1 MKDIKRTPQIVFLL
15 LGILLLVIAF
25 LLTILIQ
32 QPTEAVKFW
41 ADSIKTV
48 AFIILTIVIV
58 DFLWQIIGGEPI
70 RETLKLLAATLAQ
83 MRSSISLLEDSK
95 KTGINRL
102 FAVSG
107 ALGSHREWMLRL
119 KDSRSQIDLLGYTL
133 HVWTRGENF
142 EQEMISLVKSGVKA
156 RVLIMD
162 ETNPNLKSFVNEKQ
176 ITSISIT
183 SVQEEIKVAKKA
195 FKSIASTLENGSPQ
209 GSFEFRTLKNGLIVC
224 QLCRTDSRIT
234 AVQYLYSVVASRS
247 PLLDVRGN
255 DTELFKVY
263 LNEFESLWN
272 LGETM

>member
-1 MKDIKRTPQIVFLL
+1 MKDTKRTPQIIFLL
-15 LGILLLVIAF
+15 LGVLMLVIAF
-25 LLTILIQ
+25 LLTTLIQ
-32 QPTEAVKFW
+32 QPSEAVKFW
-41 ADSIKTV
+41 ADSIKTI

-58 DFLWQIIGGEPI
+58 DFLWQIIGGEPV
-70 RETLKLLAATLAQ
+70 RETLKVLAATLAQ

-95 KTGINRL
+95 KTGLNRL

-107 ALGSHREWMLRL
+107 ALGSHREWMQRL
-119 KDSRSQIDLLGYTL
+119 KESRSQIDLLGYTL

-142 EQEMISLVKSGVKA
+142 EQEMISLVRAGVKA

-162 ETNPNLKSFVNEKQ
+162 ETNPNLESFVNEDQ

-183 SVQEEIKVAKKA
+183 SVQEEIKVPKKA
-195 FKSIASTLENGSPQ
+195 FKSIASALENESPQ

-247 PLLDVRGN
+247 PIVDVRGN
-255 DTELFKVY
+255 DTELFQVY
-263 LNEFESLWN
+263 MTEFESLWN
-272 LGETM
+272 LGETV